1 MGFSSSLDD
10 YIAVSFTVSPKIR
23 EIRFHDPASLP
34 IEDFAFK
41 YYFSREAQFRGGPK
55 ATEVFSQAAKILSF
69 ISAGEKKTFEF
80 DVASCFLSGY
90 DLSHNAR
97 FVFDVDGEPGAAL
110 QTISIKF
117 MDGKF
122 QPEEGKLFPG
132 KVKMEIENASAK
144 RISMGAFA
152 QSKDHQNDFLDFDP
166 FLSGKRLITTQ
177 TFRDIFRAETIQKNE
192 GLGIKSI
199 TILFTDLKGSTA
211 LYERIGDLKAFTLVQ
226 QHFDRLEKVVRNNS
240 GSVVKTIGDAIM
252 ATFLNPVD
260 AMNAALAMMD
270 EIAQFNKEQ
279 ESPELILKVGLHS
292 GASIV
297 VTLNDKLDYFGQTV
311 NVASRVQGLAD
322 ANEVYFTNE
331 IHAYPG
337 IKELLGKFEI
347 SADKA
352 RLKGIQDEMQVYKI
366 AYA

>member
-23 EIRFHDPASLP
+23 EISFHDPASLS
-34 IEDFAFK
+34 IEDFGFK

-55 ATEVFSQAAKILSF
+55 VADFFSQAAKVLTYVP
-69 ISAGEKKTFEF
+69 AGEKKTFEI
-80 DVASCFLSGY
+80 DADSCFLTGY
-90 DLSHNAR
+90 DLAHNSH
-97 FVFDVDGEPGAAL
+97 FVLDVSGESGAAL
-110 QTISIKF
+110 QTLSVKF
-117 MDGKF
+117 TEGKF
-122 QPEEGKLFPG
+122 QPAEANLLSGNVKL
-132 KVKMEIENASAK
+132 EIENASNK
-144 RISMGAFA
+144 RIALAVFMKP
-152 QSKDHQNDFLDFDP
+152 KDQQDAPVEYDP

-192 GLGIKSI
+192 GLGIKNI
-199 TILFTDLKGSTA
+199 TILFTDLKGSTSV
-211 LYERIGDLKAFTLVQ
+211 YERIGDLKAFALVQ
-226 QHFDRLEKVVRNNS
+226 QHFDRLEKAVRNNS

-260 AMNAALAMMD
+260 AMNAALAMLD
-270 EIAQFNKEQ
+270 EIARFNREQ
-279 ESPELILKVGLHS
+279 ESPELILKIGIHS

-322 ANEVYFTNE
+322 ANEVYFTSE
-331 IHAYPG
+331 IYAYPG
-337 IKELLGKFEI
+337 IRELLGRFEI
-347 SADKA
+347 SNDKA
-352 RLKGIQDEMQVYKI
+352 RLKGIQEEMQVYKI